1 MKRLLQNLWR
11 RIVAWIVTDDP
22 YDVYDPTKDAN
33 Y

>member
-1 MKRLLQNLWR
+1 MKRLLQLLWH

-22 YDVYDPTKDAN
+22 YDVYDPN